1 MAADAINQAT
11 DKWLTERS
19 QAPLDRLKDW
29 LVDKSQPLMERLG
42 TAMGGKRLLDAG
54 GETAELVVL
63 GKLISCNAVD
73 LDEDIVSKVETAAEL
88 YSEAAGRI
96 EMGTGELSKLSYLVD
111 GYKQKCQIY
120 RQVLDVIRTIP
131 EHPPVTDV
139 ERDAMR
145 FLKLRQAQAHVGLR
159 SQVGGPMG
167 TRRSI
172 NSHDSFRLC
181 LDEDSRA
188 SNSWV
193 ENQRSFQSPSASSFA
208 KPQTV
213 PLQND
218 GARIEQLMQELFR
231 TQDLKGDGMFDE
243 DELIMLNE
251 KIAMLHYGRNADIGA
266 VHTKYSSLFRSR
278 LDPQGNPVPYMRFR
292 DYMLQVVRELDPDP
306 RSQEMI
312 LEQILNEARSALAAF
327 ATMDSSLM
335 STANFGSTEQ
345 AREKVQ
351 TSYFGTDEHN
361 YASSYPDHTPDTFT
375 SIMDPAIAAEDS
387 NHSIVSHQ
395 SNTQP
400 NASTYSINA
409 YETPQGSH
417 PSISS
422 HQGTSLGMPK
432 AAEGINQSILSHQS
446 QTSQSTVGSK
456 AEPSIST
463 SSSGYATKDAARQA
477 ASRLALQQSTT
488 QSQQQQHQQQQ
499 PLPSNDTPIEGS
511 VTSGLNTN
519 PFGFMAPT
527 PSIASG
533 ASYNNGLNMSV
544 TSGVS
549 YNNAGSYISSVQATS
564 DHYALGDSV
573 SIYSQSEDNWLTGCV
588 VRAEGH
594 TVEIEY
600 QARDGSKRGK
610 TIDLHMPKL
619 SKILRP
625 ASKGA
630 V

>member
-42 TAMGGKRLLDAG
+42 TVMGGKRLLDAG

-63 GKLISCNAVD
+63 GKLIACNAVD

-88 YSEAAGRI
+88 YSEAASRI

-111 GYKQKCQIY
+111 GYKQRCQIY

-172 NSHDSFRLC
+172 NNHDSFRLC

-193 ENQRSFQSPSASSFA
+193 ENQKFFQSPSASSFA

-213 PLQND
+213 PVQND

-292 DYMLQVVRELDPDP
+292 DYMLQVVRELDADP

-335 STANFGSTEQ
+335 STANFGSIEQ
-345 AREKVQ
+345 TREKMQ

-422 HQGTSLGMPK
+422 HQGTSLGMQK
-432 AAEGINQSILSHQS
+432 AAEGINQSILSYQS

-456 AEPSIST
+456 AQPSIFT
-463 SSSGYATKDAARQA
+463 ASSGYATKDAARQA
-477 ASRLALQQSTT
+477 ASRLALQKSTT
-488 QSQQQQHQQQQ
+488 QSQQQQQ
-499 PLPSNDTPIEGS
+499 PLPCNDTPIEGS
-511 VTSGLNTN
+511 VPSGLNTD
-519 PFGFMAPT
+519 PFGVMAPT

-533 ASYNNGLNMSV
+533 ASYNNGLNMS
-544 TSGVS
+544 GIS
-549 YNNAGSYISSVQATS
+549 YNAGSYISSVQATS
-564 DHYALGDSV
+564 DHYALGDPV
-573 SIYSQSEDNWLTGCV
+573 SIYSQSEDSWLAGCV

-600 QARDGSKRGK
+600 QARDGSRRGK